1 MKGLIDMR
9 KYLLKRVLYML
20 LTLFLVATITFF
32 LMKLMP
38 GTPYTN
44 QAKMTASQIEIM
56 NKQYGLDKPIWEQYL
71 IYIFGMFHGDFGT
84 SFQYSN
90 QPVAYLIS
98 SRLGASMQL
107 GLQAMIFGVFFGVIL
122 GAAAAIKHNTWADT
136 GATVIAIIGK
146 SVPNFV
152 LAILLQYYIALKL
165 GWFPIAGWGQFS
177 NTILPTIALGVGP
190 LAETARFIRTS
201 MVEVLNSDYI
211 ELAKAKGL
219 SKFEV
224 VYHHALRNSLIPLV
238 TLLGP
243 YTVALM
249 TGSMVIENVFNI
261 PGIGEQFVK
270 SIMTNDYPTIMGVT
284 MVFSI
289 GLVVVILITDIIYG
303 LIDPRIRLEG
313 NGVNE

>member
-1 MKGLIDMR
+1 MR

-165 GWFPIAGWGQFS
+165 GWFPIAGWGHFS

-313 NGVNE
+313 NGGNK

>member
-249 TGSMVIENVFNI
+249 TGSMVIENIFNI

-313 NGVNE
+313 NGGNK

>member
-1 MKGLIDMR
+1 MR

-249 TGSMVIENVFNI
+249 TGSMVIENIFNI

-270 SIMTNDYPTIMGVT
+270 SIMTNDYPTIIGVT

-313 NGVNE
+313 NGGNK

>member
-1 MKGLIDMR
+1 MR

-201 MVEVLNSDYI
+201 MVEVLNTDYI

-313 NGVNE
+313 NGGNK

>member
-1 MKGLIDMR
+1 MR

-44 QAKMTASQIEIM
+44 QAKMPASQIEIM

-249 TGSMVIENVFNI
+249 TGSMVIENIFNI

-313 NGVNE
+313 NGGNK

>member
-1 MKGLIDMR
+1 MR

-224 VYHHALRNSLIPLV
+224 VYHHALRNNLIPLV

-249 TGSMVIENVFNI
+249 TGSMVIENIFNI

-313 NGVNE
+313 NGGNK

>member
-1 MKGLIDMR
+1 MR

-224 VYHHALRNSLIPLV
+224 VYHHALRNSLIPLI

-313 NGVNE
+313 NGGNK

>member
-1 MKGLIDMR
+1 MR

-201 MVEVLNSDYI
+201 MVEVMNSDYI

-313 NGVNE
+313 NGGNE

>member
-1 MKGLIDMR
+1 MR

-44 QAKMTASQIEIM
+44 QAKMTASQVEIM

-313 NGVNE
+313 NGGNK

>member
-1 MKGLIDMR
+1 MR

-107 GLQAMIFGVFFGVIL
+107 GLQAMLFGVFFGVIL

-313 NGVNE
+313 NGGNE

>member
-152 LAILLQYYIALKL
+152 LAILLQYYIALNL
-165 GWFPIAGWGQFS
+165 GWVPIAGWGQFS

-313 NGVNE
+313 NGGNK